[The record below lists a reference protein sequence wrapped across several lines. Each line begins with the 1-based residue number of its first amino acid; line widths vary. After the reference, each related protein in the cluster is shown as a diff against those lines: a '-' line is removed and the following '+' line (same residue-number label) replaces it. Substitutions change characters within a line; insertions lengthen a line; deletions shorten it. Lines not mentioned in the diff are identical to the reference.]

1 MELEGGDE
9 GEVLLTPGSPTVTPA
24 PPWSIRSSVAPSVY
38 KVLHVRLKPAEISSA
53 ENPAL

>member
-1 MELEGGDE
+1 MGDE
-9 GEVLLTPGSPTVTPA
+9 GEVLLTPGSPTITPA
-24 PPWSIRSSVAPSVY
+24 PPWSIHSSVAPSVY